1 MMIGKWLDDYLTRMN
16 KKYTNGT
23 ITQEKYDMICVFVK
37 KRKKDTE
44 EKFKKYDAMSEAEQK
59 EYRRRFEDVRTSL
72 WTIYDKIA
80 RGRMSRMGL
89 YNQYSEYI
97 DDMAIDAVMT
107 MFHYMNRYDENRKT
121 SAFAYVTQ
129 LAYNSIV
136 ASLSDINTRNTT
148 FVNGLDFFEN
158 INTIDNPTA
167 AFTATHKYIK
177 ALE

>member
-1 MMIGKWLDDYLTRMN
+1 MIGKWLDDYLARMN
-16 KKYTNGT
+16 KKYVAGNM
-23 ITQEKYDMICVFVK
+23 TQEKYDIVNKFVK
-37 KRKKDTE
+37 QRKKDTE
-44 EKFKKYDAMSEAEQK
+44 EKFKKYEAMSEAEQA
-59 EYRRRFEDVRTSL
+59 EYRKHFEDVRTSL
-72 WTIYDKIA
+72 WMIYDKIA

-89 YNQYSEYI
+89 HNKYAEHI
-97 DDMAIDAVMT
+97 DDMAVDAVLT

-158 INTIDNPTA
+158 INTIDNPIA